1 MIWTGQ
7 YWGWW
12 SWWGAESQNCGCGC
26 LPQVKLSGYPVQAVS
41 EVKINGDILAPTEY
55 RLDESRYVTRLN
67 DAMWPVC
74 QNLVPGTTTRKAR
87 SPSPTPT
94 GKTRPALGVSA
105 AAQLAC
111 ELYKECAG
119 GAAGTCALPKGTT
132 RVTRQGITVERL
144 AFTSW
149 GYTGRGT
156 RGGRMSGWQTGLP
169 LVDAFLNTY
178 NRTGLLAT
186 ADVLGSGETLRT
198 AVDRH
203 DRRAQRTRYLGVFSS
218 VRSWSVRCRG
228 EVRSFFGRPRSNAGF
243 ASPADAPDL
252 GIRSGDL
259 TANLRFEVRPGE
271 EGQEAI
277 VGTNATHR
285 GFNYPAFWDL
295 NGRPWLF
302 SALQQFFPD
311 ARRT

>member
-1 MIWTGQ
+1 MPPCTDWITVDDVAACCNVETSSGAEFADVIGPAQDILYELTGRLYSGECGPLTVRPCTDNCGCFPFQTLAYAGGGSRMIWTGQ

-55 RLDESRYVTRLN
+55 RLDEQRFVTRTN
-67 DAMWPVC
+67 DDMWPVC
-74 QNLVPGTTTRKAR
+74 QNLSLDDDQEGTFSITYTYGQD
-87 SPSPTPT
+87 PPE
-94 GKTRPALGVSA
+94 LGVSA

-149 GYTGRGT
+149 GFTGRGT

-178 NRTGLLAT
+178 NRTGLL
-186 ADVLGSGETLRT
+186 
-198 AVDRH
+198 
-203 DRRAQRTRYLGVFSS
+203 RRPTFWAPGKRYA
-218 VRSWSVRCRG
+218 
-228 EVRSFFGRPRSNAGF
+228 RP
-243 ASPADAPDL
+243 L
-252 GIRSGDL
+252 
-259 TANLRFEVRPGE
+259 
-271 EGQEAI
+271 
-277 VGTNATHR
+277 
-285 GFNYPAFWDL
+285 
-295 NGRPWLF
+295 
-302 SALQQFFPD
+302 SA
-311 ARRT
+311 